1 MADRWEPIYDAE
13 QLSASLRDLAASDS
27 LFVNFYDIY
36 DRRTDLCQGDI
47 LELNAFAPVLDNEG
61 EVAGF
66 GPARYWAFVGNS
78 CDADRDVST
87 TQAAPLYG
95 IDDLMSSE
103 VSDLTRYSLFR
114 HFYFPVCHGCLGGGL
129 MLDWTEICCVDI
141 NLLLAAPRVARLTR
155 EAWFLFH
162 GCLVRYLARDD
173 GRNA

>member
-1 MADRWEPIYDAE
+1 MADRWDPIYDAE
-13 QLSASLRDLAASDS
+13 ELKTSIRNLAESGS

-36 DRRTDLCQGDI
+36 DHRPDLCQGDI
-47 LELNAFAPVLDNEG
+47 LELNAAAPVLDSDG

-66 GPARYWAFVGNS
+66 GPMKYWAFVGNS
-78 CDADRDVST
+78 CDTDRDITT
-87 TQAAPLYG
+87 TQAAPLYE
-95 IDDLMSSE
+95 IDDLMGNE
-103 VSDLTRYSLFR
+103 VDDLTRYVLSR
-114 HFYFPVCHGCLGGGL
+114 HFYFPECHGRLVGGL

-141 NLLLAAPRVARLTR
+141 RLLRAAPRVARLKR